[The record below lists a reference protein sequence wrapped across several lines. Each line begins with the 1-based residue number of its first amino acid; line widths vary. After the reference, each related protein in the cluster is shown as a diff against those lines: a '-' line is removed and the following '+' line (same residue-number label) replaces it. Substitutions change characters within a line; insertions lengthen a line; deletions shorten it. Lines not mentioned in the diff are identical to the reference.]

1 MNPYYYYNG
10 AGQRFP
16 LPERAPEPPNCFEE
30 SLEASREECDKE
42 EE

>member
-16 LPERAPEPPNCFEE
+16 LPERPLEPLDC
-30 SLEASREECDKE
+30 REEEVE
-42 EE
+42 EVEDL